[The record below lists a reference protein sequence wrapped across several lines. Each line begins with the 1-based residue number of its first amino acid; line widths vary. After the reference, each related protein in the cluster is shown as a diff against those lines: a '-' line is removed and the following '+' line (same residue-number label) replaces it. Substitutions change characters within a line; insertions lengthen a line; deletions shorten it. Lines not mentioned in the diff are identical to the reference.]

1 MDAPHDTE
9 TIDDLSALA
18 WVQDE
23 LRRSMEA
30 AHKAMRRYLKEAEAL
45 TGSDVDAVDPGVL
58 RTARAQLHQGVGAL
72 ELVGLPAAAQLLRAS
87 EAALQ
92 KMSGRPVTLSAAGAE
107 AIEQA
112 SFALLDYV
120 ARLLAG
126 KAVSPLALFP
136 QYKAVQELAGAD
148 RIHPA
153 DLWPHDW
160 QWRELPTRTERGAPQ
175 RRCRLA
181 HRGRGPDA
189 GADAT
194 TREPGRGHAE
204 RLVRRAGGRGGQPGG
219 RRCRASAGHLVA
231 DGQRILRG
239 PGAAFAA
246 PGCLQQAGAL
256 ASVGPAAHERARR
269 RRAVCR
275 GRRNAWRRTCS
286 SSAPRPNRPATAA
299 VRRAWL
305 PCARPGTWRA
315 ARRSITWRPSSAVTI
330 QPGLPRPRSASR
342 LPRKAG
348 PRLPVTSCTACPRS
362 TNNSISSAS
371 R

>member
-160 QWRELPTRTERGAPQ
+160 QWRELPTEPNVARRSADADLRTEVEALTLALMRQPESPAAGTLSDLFAGLAAGEASTAADGAGH
-175 RRCRLA
+175 RLA
-181 HRGRGPDA
+181 TLWQMASAFFEAQAQRLLRLDAYSKRVPSRLLAQLRMSERGDA
-189 GADAT
+189 AQSAEASQRLAQDLLFFCAQAGS
-194 TREPGRGHAE
+194 PGDG
-204 RLVRRAGGRGGQPGG
+204 RRA
-219 RRCRASAGHLVA
+219 
-231 DGQRILRG
+231 
-239 PGAAFAA
+239 
-246 PGCLQQAGAL
+246 
-256 ASVGPAAHERARR
+256 
-269 RRAVCR
+269 
-275 GRRNAWRRTCS
+275 
-286 SSAPRPNRPATAA
+286 PRLAA
-299 VRRAWL
+299 VRQ
-305 PCARPGTWRA
+305 TWNL
-315 ARRSITWRPSSAVTI
+315 ARRAPVDYLATNRLSDPQRFY
-330 QPGLPRPRSASR
+330 RSA
-342 LPRKAG
+342 LP
-348 PRLPVTSCTACPRS
+348 
-362 TNNSISSAS
+362 
-371 R
+371 